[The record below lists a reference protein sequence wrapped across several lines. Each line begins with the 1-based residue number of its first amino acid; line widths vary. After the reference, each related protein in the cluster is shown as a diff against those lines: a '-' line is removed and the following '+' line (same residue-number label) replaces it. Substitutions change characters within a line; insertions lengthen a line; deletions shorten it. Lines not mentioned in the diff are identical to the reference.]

1 MRTTNS
7 KARLHAYQAAGHD
20 WIGCD
25 ISRDMLRIA
34 RERRKAEEDTC
45 ESTMLEH
52 DQEMLEDE
60 SDAHHHEAIESDADE
75 QEDDDQNDVDDEI
88 DHDFEDVPPT
98 KKMRRGT
105 ASTELVQHDMGLGL
119 PFRDGTFDGAI
130 SVSALQWL
138 CYDNTSAQLAHRFE
152 FCGTTQ
158 QP

>member
-1 MRTTNS
+1 MT
-7 KARLHAYQAAGHD
+7 RLHAYQAAGHD

-34 RERRKAEEDTC
+34 RERRKAAEDQGGT
-45 ESTMLEH
+45 TPLE
-52 DQEMLEDE
+52 QNEEMLEYE
-60 SDAHHHEAIESDADE
+60 SDSQNHEAEESDADE
-75 QEDDDQNDVDDEI
+75 QEGNDSN
-88 DHDFEDVPPT
+88 DFNEEFDNDGEDVPPT
-98 KKMRRGT
+98 KMRRVN

-152 FCGTTQ
+152 FSVIQTK